1 MVKSVAIAKGS
12 SRCRLLV
19 AQPIARDPSSA
30 VRMSEGFPSK
40 IEAAGRPVRAAFGET
55 QAKLPLD

>member
-1 MVKSVAIAKGS
+1 
-12 SRCRLLV
+12 
-19 AQPIARDPSSA
+19 
-30 VRMSEGFPSK
+30 MSEGFPSK